1 MEEKKHDK
9 GKRLDIQ
16 SKNLKIESQTE
27 RDCAGL
33 VGSDILYIVTR
44 DYKC

>member
-16 SKNLKIESQTE
+16 GKNKKNRKSERE
-27 RDCAGL
+27 RDCASL
-33 VGSDILYIVTR
+33 VGSDILYLVTR
-44 DYKC
+44 D